1 MFPDTGL
8 GRLEKR
14 IFGNGVLPEDCS
26 DQVLPRLA
34 LAVVIGLRHEPPIS
48 RIEISV
54 LGGFRFHTA
63 LRSTTKARLI
73 VRCFFLATRSTS
85 TANCAGRVTL
95 WRTDVVFRVR
105 GLEAL
110 FIP

>member
-54 LGGFRFHTA
+54 LRGFRFHSA
-63 LRSTTKARLI
+63 LRKYDQGPAHCQVLFSGHALDLNGQLRRKGDA
-73 VRCFFLATRSTS
+73 LADGCCLSS
-85 TANCAGRVTL
+85 S
-95 WRTDVVFRVR
+95 W
-105 GLEAL
+105 
-110 FIP
+110 P